1 MSTIKSNFVI
11 KNGLSVNDVEVI
23 DSNRNARFN
32 SIYLT
37 GNIVGSIVTSSVK
50 IANNQPLY
58 FTDIYDLDDIS
69 YSSDGFT
76 NTFPLRY
83 NNATAN
89 IPSPFN
95 LTVTI
100 NGILQP
106 AFDYKYDTVWLAGII
121 SASKGYCIDLSG
133 NVTSNGY
140 IKFAECPPTGA
151 QILMRTV
158 AGSVPSTPKTYP
170 FKPLDII
177 MGY

>member
-1 MSTIKSNFVI
+1 LSTRANFQVR
-11 KNGLSVNDVEVI
+11 NGLSINDVQVI
-23 DSNRNARFN
+23 DANTNASFK
-32 SIYLT
+32 SISIT
-37 GNIVGSIVTSSVK
+37 GNITGNIVTSSVK
-50 IANNQPLY
+50 IGSNQPLY

-69 YSSDGFT
+69 YKSDGFT
-76 NTFPLRY
+76 NTFPLKY

-106 AFDYKYDTVWLAGII
+106 AFDYKYDTVWLANII

-140 IKFAECPPTGA
+140 IKFAECPPTGS
-151 QILMRTV
+151 QILMRATP
-158 AGSVPSTPKTYP
+158 GSIPATIKTYP
-170 FKPLDII
+170 FKPLDIV